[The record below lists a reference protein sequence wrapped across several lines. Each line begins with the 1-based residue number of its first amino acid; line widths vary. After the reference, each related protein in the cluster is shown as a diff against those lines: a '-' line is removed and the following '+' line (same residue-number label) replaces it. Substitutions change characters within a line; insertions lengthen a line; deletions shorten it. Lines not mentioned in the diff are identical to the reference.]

1 MEKESNMTRRY
12 ILIMLCLLSGM
23 MSLYAQKTMR
33 DVWLSMPEQ
42 YAPYLTESM
51 RVRMLETVEEGLP
64 EKTDNLLKGTCQL
77 ERITDDY
84 LRAVIGKTTRVELK
98 LFKTDAGETR
108 LCAVKTLV
116 AGVSESIVQI
126 GLPNWTEMK
135 TVTLT
140 DNLQAFLPDT
150 LSQEMQEKAAL
161 LVFPIATTVN
171 LSEQDSVF
179 VEQVSLPEMS
189 KEDKQWLNNLLTTRR
204 RTLSELLPSEK

>member
-1 MEKESNMTRRY
+1 M
-12 ILIMLCLLSGM
+12 
-23 MSLYAQKTMR
+23 
-33 DVWLSMPEQ
+33 
-42 YAPYLTESM
+42 
-51 RVRMLETVEEGLP
+51 
-64 EKTDNLLKGTCQL
+64 
-77 ERITDDY
+77 
-84 LRAVIGKTTRVELK
+84 GKTTRVELK

-171 LSEQDSVF
+171 LSEQDFVF

-189 KEDKQWLNNLLTTRR
+189 KEDKQWLTNLLTTRR

>member
-51 RVRMLETVEEGLP
+51 RVRMLEAVEEGLP

-84 LRAVIGKTTRVELK
+84 LRAVMGKTTRLELK
-98 LFKTDAGETR
+98 LFKTAAGETR

-140 DNLQAFLPDT
+140 DNLQAFLP
-150 LSQEMQEKAAL
+150 EMQEKAAL

-189 KEDKQWLNNLLTTRR
+189 KEDKQWLTSLLTMRR
-204 RTLSELLPSEK
+204 RTLSELLPPEK